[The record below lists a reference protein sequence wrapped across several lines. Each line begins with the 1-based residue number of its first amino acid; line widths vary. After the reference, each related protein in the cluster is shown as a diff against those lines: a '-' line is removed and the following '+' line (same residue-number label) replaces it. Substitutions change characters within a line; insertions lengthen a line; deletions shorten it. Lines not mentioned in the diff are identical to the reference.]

1 MHKKILFLIGHFGVG
16 GKERQLVEMIL
27 GLPTNRFESFLFMKS
42 SVDYF
47 ENAIDGRILE
57 IKNLNV
63 DKFKISHIIHL
74 WRFINRIDP
83 HIVFSLSKTTSHFA
97 FFIKILS
104 PKKYRLINASI
115 RNSPI
120 IFTFYQKIERVLY
133 NMYKEIIANSIAGMR
148 AYQQL
153 GKKRRHILYNGFDMN
168 KVPIESKKT
177 LRKKLGLKDIFTV
190 IMVGSMGVRKDQT
203 TFIRAANEV
212 LKTGVKVQFIL
223 LGDGPKRN
231 QYVDYVEELDI
242 KNEVKIL
249 GEVVDNVT
257 SYFKASDISVLT
269 SSKPHGEGIPNV
281 IIESMACGTPV
292 IASDNGGTKEILQKN
307 YNGLIINCGDELSL
321 LRNIMFL
328 YNNPFVHEKYSKNAI
343 NTIINKFTR
352 QIMINNLI
360 SILNIRN

>member
-1 MHKKILFLIGHFGVG
+1 M
-16 GKERQLVEMIL
+16 Q
-27 GLPTNRFESFLFMKS
+27 
-42 SVDYF
+42 
-47 ENAIDGRILE
+47 
-57 IKNLNV
+57 
-63 DKFKISHIIHL
+63 
-74 WRFINRIDP
+74 
-83 HIVFSLSKTTSHFA
+83 
-97 FFIKILS
+97 
-104 PKKYRLINASI
+104 
-115 RNSPI
+115 NSPI

-269 SSKPHGEGIPNV
+269 SSKSHGEGIPNV
-281 IIESMACGTPV
+281 ILESMACGTSV
-292 IASDNGGTKEILQKN
+292 IASDNGGTKEVLTHDLNGYLIKTGDYKNLAEKILFLKN
-307 YNGLIINCGDELSL
+307 NPITVKSFSKNGLKMVRENISIDKMTSNFEDIINSW
-321 LRNIMFL
+321 
-328 YNNPFVHEKYSKNAI
+328 
-343 NTIINKFTR
+343 
-352 QIMINNLI
+352 
-360 SILNIRN
+360 